1 MIALL
6 VVSVMIL
13 LSFVNISVKTYELPV
28 EPYSDLQSTLNNFV
42 IHNVSHYNYRI
53 GYINFS
59 LENRILTFGYFM
71 QPFNG
76 LNTVSVGPAYFS
88 ANASNTLALITFYHI
103 SSSGSSNF
111 ANAPFSVDNFSLI
124 SPQGFNGK
132 IETWYNIVA
141 GTLVVMLNP
150 PGSFVQ
156 SDPFNGALG
165 PYPGYHTFYLNFT
178 LTVFST
184 MGPYK
189 FPMREQTM
197 HLEFNNTIVV

>member
-1 MIALL
+1 ML
-6 VVSVMIL
+6 VVSVIIL
-13 LSFVNISVKTYELPV
+13 LSFVNISVKNYELPTK
-28 EPYSDLQSTLNNFV
+28 PYSDLQSTLNNFV
-42 IHNVSHYNYRI
+42 THNVSHYNYKI
-53 GYINFS
+53 GYVNFS
-59 LENRILTFGYFM
+59 LENRILAFGYFI

-76 LNTVSVGPAYFS
+76 LNFVSVGPAYFS
-88 ANASNTLALITFYHI
+88 ANANASNTLAFITFYHI
-103 SSSGSSNF
+103 SLSSSSNS
-111 ANAPFSVDNFSLI
+111 ANAPFSVGNFSLM

-156 SDPFNGALG
+156 SDPFSDALG

-189 FPMREQTM
+189 FPSQSKNV
-197 HLEFNNTIVV
+197 HLEYNNTIVV